1 MTPVTDIP
9 APPARADD
17 AHKGTFG
24 TLLILGGSHAM
35 IGAPML
41 AARSA
46 YRGGVGLVQVAM
58 PRPMLGHALTLLPE
72 ATGLPLDN
80 AEADLDSLRTAAERA
95 TAFVVGPGLGQEEG
109 ADAWL
114 DALLATDLPA
124 VVDAD
129 GLNLL
134 ARRGAWN
141 GRSAPTI
148 LTPHPGEMARLL
160 PHVRG
165 ETSVPRDRA
174 GRRTFTLKAAES
186 LGAVLVL
193 KGSDTDVS
201 DGNRL
206 YVNDTGDATLAKAG
220 SGDVLAGLIG
230 SLLAQGMPPFEAAVL
245 GVHAHGLAGERVGQM
260 RTTRGGLA
268 SEVADALPAVLAQLE
283 ARA

>member
-1 MTPVTDIP
+1 MIPVTDIP
-9 APPARADD
+9 APPARSAD

-46 YRGGVGLVQVAM
+46 YRSGVGLVQVAM
-58 PRPMLGHALTLLPE
+58 PRPMIGSALSLLPE

-80 AEADLDSLRTAAERA
+80 DDTDLDTLRDAAERA
-95 TAFVVGPGLGQEEG
+95 DAFVVGPGLGQEQG

-134 ARRGAWN
+134 ARRDAWQK
-141 GRSAPTI
+141 RSNPTI
-148 LTPHPGEMARLL
+148 LTPHPGEMQRLL
-160 PHVRG
+160 AHVPG
-165 ETSVPRDRA
+165 KTDVPRDRA
-174 GRRTFTLKAAES
+174 GRRTFTLAAAET
-186 LGAVLVL
+186 LGVALVL
-193 KGSDTDVS
+193 KGSNTYVS

-206 YVNDTGDATLAKAG
+206 FVNDTGDATLAKAG

-230 SLLAQGMPPFEAAVL
+230 SLLAQGMPPFDAAVL
-245 GVHAHGLAGERVGQM
+245 GVHAHGLAGERVGHA
-260 RTTRGGLA
+260 RTQRGGLA
-268 SEVADALPAVLAQLE
+268 SEVADALPHVLAELE
-283 ARA
+283 PRA